1 MSISYK
7 FFHSLSNFAEDF
19 HRMNDYV
26 DLAESQDINEE
37 DLSDVERAQAI
48 AARDPGNCQI

>member
-1 MSISYK
+1 
-7 FFHSLSNFAEDF
+7 
-19 HRMNDYV
+19 MNDYV

-48 AARDPGNCQI
+48 AARDPGNFV